1 MSRGS
6 IVRAVTAL
14 IVAVAI
20 GALAVS
26 QAGFPAVAG
35 AIGVRV
41 GSPGAAVELVRALLP
56 IVVALLVAVLALRF
70 GIRALRSGATVS
82 GDFARGGRLLA
93 TTAWAAWAWLV
104 VELLYRQAYLGWAT
118 LFGTLGRSLAWSA
131 AAVALAIALERVVP
145 WARAPRG
152 MRHVGLFVVVA
163 VAVMT
168 AWSAWSHR
176 GVVPWQAEL
185 PVALAGLVL
194 LLSGVRR
201 VEGGP
206 RVHTFVE
213 LGLASLLLTGP
224 LWRLFS

>member
-6 IVRAVTAL
+6 IVRAVAAL
-14 IVAVAI
+14 IVAVAVA
-20 GALAVS
+20 ALAVS
-26 QAGFPAVAG
+26 QAGFPTVAG

-41 GSPGAAVELVRALLP
+41 GSPGAGVEMIRALLP
-56 IVVALLVAVLALRF
+56 ILVALLVAVVAIRF
-70 GIRALRSGATVS
+70 GVRALRSGATVT
-82 GDFARGGRLLA
+82 GDFARGGKLLA
-93 TTAWAAWAWLV
+93 TTAWAGWTWLV

-118 LFGTLGRSLAWSA
+118 LFGNLGRSLAWSA
-131 AAVALAIALERVVP
+131 AAVALTIALERLVP

-152 MRHVGLFVVVA
+152 MRHVGLLVVA
-163 VAVMT
+163 AVAMLT

-176 GVVPWQAEL
+176 SVVPWQALL

-206 RVHTFVE
+206 RIHTFVE